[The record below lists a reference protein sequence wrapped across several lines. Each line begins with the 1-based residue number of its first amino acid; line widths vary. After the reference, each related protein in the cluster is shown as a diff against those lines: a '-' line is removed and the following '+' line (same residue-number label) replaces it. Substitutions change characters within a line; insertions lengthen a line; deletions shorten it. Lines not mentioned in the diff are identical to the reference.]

1 METFENIRKENR
13 LLFEYVRGSHL
24 YGLNNEDS
32 DLDTGG
38 LFICNPSDLTGLGLN
53 YSPQVADSR
62 NDTTWYELGKYFQ
75 MLLKS
80 NATVLETLFI
90 PEDKMILRPSPLLD
104 ELFANKEKFI
114 TKQCFKPFVAYSIEQ
129 IRKARGLN
137 KKIVNPVTK
146 RLKPMDFCYTFKD
159 QGSTKMEYW
168 LEYRGMKQEY
178 CGLVKIPNMEGI
190 YGVYYDWGQHFQKEG
205 IEGKDFEGCYI
216 RRLNTKDIITRLK
229 EAQANN
235 NQAGIEIETRLL
247 KRSYM
252 EIMAQFIMKYINATV
267 WKDFWYWFYDNQTPK
282 GYHGIVRENS
292 NEMVLSPVA
301 KGEKPICYMSFN
313 SNGYSAHCADY
324 KHYKDWEEK
333 RNEKRYKSNLTKNY
347 DSKNMMHSF
356 RLIQMGLEIA
366 SGEGVNL
373 DRNKMGDRE
382 LLMNIRNH
390 KYEYDELMDM
400 IDKKKEEMD
409 EAMKNSTLPETID
422 VQMVEDILQ
431 NIRKKQ
437 LIV

>member
-1 METFENIRKENR
+1 METFENIRNENR

-104 ELFANKEKFI
+104 ELFANKDKLI

-168 LEYRGMKQEY
+168 LKYRGIKQEY

-190 YGVYYDWGQHFQKEG
+190 YGVYYDWGQHFQKERVLLEDLDR
-205 IEGKDFEGCYI
+205 ININMD
-216 RRLNTKDIITRLK
+216 DTRLIVSRLK
-229 EAQANN
+229 DAQANN
-235 NQAGIEIETRLL
+235 NQAGVEIEARLL
-247 KRSYM
+247 KLSYM
-252 EIMAQFIMKYINATV
+252 RNMIMFIMGYKSIST
-267 WKDFWYWFYDNQTPK
+267 WSSLSDWFYDNQTPK

-373 DRNKMGDRE
+373 DRKKMGDRE
-382 LLMNIRNH
+382 ILMNIRNH
-390 KYEYDELMDM
+390 KYEYDELMEM

-409 EAMKNSTLPETID
+409 EAMKHSTLPESID
-422 VQMVEDILQ
+422 IQMIEDILQ

>member
-104 ELFANKEKFI
+104 ELFANKDKFI

-159 QGSTKMEYW
+159 QGSTKMECW
-168 LEYRGMKQEY
+168 LKYRGIKQEY

-190 YGVYYDWGQHFQKEG
+190 YGVYYDWGQHFQKERVL
-205 IEGKDFEGCYI
+205 FEDLDRI
-216 RRLNTKDIITRLK
+216 NINMDDTRLIVSRLK
-229 EAQANN
+229 DAQANN
-235 NQAGIEIETRLL
+235 NQAGVEIEARLL
-247 KRSYM
+247 KLSYM
-252 EIMAQFIMKYINATV
+252 RNMIMFIMGYKSIST
-267 WKDFWYWFYDNQTPK
+267 WSSLSDWFYDNQTPK

-324 KHYKDWEEK
+324 KHYKEWEEK
-333 RNEKRYKSNLTKNY
+333 RNEKRYKSNFTKNY

-373 DRNKMGDRE
+373 DRKKMGDRE

-409 EAMKNSTLPETID
+409 EAMKHSTLPENID

-431 NIRKKQ
+431 NIRNKQ
-437 LIV
+437 LIL

>member
-38 LFICNPSDLTGLGLN
+38 LFICNPSDLTGLGFN

-90 PEDKMILRPSPLLD
+90 PEDKMILKPSPILD
-104 ELFANKEKFI
+104 ELFANKDKFI

-129 IRKARGLN
+129 IKKARGLN

-159 QGSTKMEYW
+159 QGSTQMEYW

-190 YGVYYDWGQHFQKEG
+190 YGVYYDWGQHFQKE
-205 IEGKDFEGCYI
+205 KVLFEDLDRI
-216 RRLNTKDIITRLK
+216 NINMDDTRLIVSRLK
-229 EAQANN
+229 DAQANN
-235 NQAGIEIETRLL
+235 NQAGVEIEARLL
-247 KRSYM
+247 KLSYM
-252 EIMAQFIMKYINATV
+252 RNMIMFIMGYKSIST
-267 WKDFWYWFYDNQTPK
+267 WSSLSDWFYDNQTPK

-324 KHYKDWEEK
+324 KHYKEWEEK

-390 KYEYDELMDM
+390 KYEYDELMNM

-409 EAMKNSTLPETID
+409 KAMKNSTLPESID

-437 LIV
+437 LFL